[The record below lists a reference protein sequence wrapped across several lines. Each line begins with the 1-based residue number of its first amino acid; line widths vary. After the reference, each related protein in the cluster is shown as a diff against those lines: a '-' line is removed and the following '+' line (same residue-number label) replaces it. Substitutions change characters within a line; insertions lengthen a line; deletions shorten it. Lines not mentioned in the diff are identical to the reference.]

1 MVRQATKQ
9 IMKLEKEIQ
18 QVKPFRNDY
27 HKASVNLIF
36 SGKWMI
42 QFHSDVFKKYN
53 LTVQQYNILRILQG
67 MYPGTTT
74 VKLIRDRMLDRMSDA
89 SRIVELLRKKGLV
102 ERNISSTDRRRTDVV
117 ITGKGSDLLKE
128 IENEN
133 ESMDNRL
140 SSLNKDEIILLNS
153 LLDKVRG

>member
-1 MVRQATKQ
+1 
-9 IMKLEKEIQ
+9 MKLEKEIQ

-53 LTVQQYNILRILQG
+53 LTVQQYNILRILNGRHPQ
-67 MYPGTTT
+67 PTT
-74 VKLIRDRMLDRMSDA
+74 VKLIRERMLDRMSDA

-102 ERNISSTDRRRTDVV
+102 ERNINGSDRRKTDVV
-117 ITGKGSDLLKE
+117 IAGKGSTLLKE
-128 IENEN
+128 IEQ
-133 ESMDNRL
+133 ESEYMDNRL

>member
-1 MVRQATKQ
+1 
-9 IMKLEKEIQ
+9 MKLEKEIQ
-18 QVKPFRNDY
+18 QIKPFRNDY

-42 QFHSDVFKKYN
+42 QFHSDVFKKYH
-53 LTVQQYNILRILQG
+53 LTIQQYNILRILHG
-67 MYPGTTT
+67 MYPGATT

-102 ERNISSTDRRRTDVV
+102 ERNISSTDRRMSDVV

-128 IENEN
+128 IEKEN
-133 ESMDNRL
+133 EYMDNRL
-140 SSLNKDEIILLNS
+140 SSLNKEEINLLNN
-153 LLDKVRG
+153 LLDKARG